1 MGKGICRLCN
11 KEKREVI
18 NKEVIYMK
26 LLMNEKVKIYV
37 KFGELYE
44 DPILIMED
52 KGKKKNMTMDS
63 GELEFSFGEFLI
75 NKTEFATKDLILIDE
90 ILEEMADP
98 DSVEEIWEGKAK
110 RFTLNEKY
118 MRKLNELDPL
128 K

>member
-1 MGKGICRLCN
+1 
-11 KEKREVI
+11 
-18 NKEVIYMK
+18 
-26 LLMNEKVKIYV
+26 
-37 KFGELYE
+37 
-44 DPILIMED
+44 
-52 KGKKKNMTMDS
+52 MTMDS
-63 GELEFSFGEFLI
+63 GELEFSFGELLI